1 MKRVQLLVNT
11 LKPEAQYTAMKVG
24 DALAQ
29 YGITVTEKN
38 PEAIISIGGDG
49 TVLRAASIAARADI
63 PIVGINC
70 GTLGYLNYIE
80 ADETHLLQK
89 LKTDDYT
96 VDELMLLAVTLHRKD
111 GGQEEFLVLNEV
123 LFSRGASPRIADI
136 HLYSDGVHVS
146 DYSADGL
153 IFSTPT
159 GSTAYS
165 LSAGGPIIHPSLE
178 SITVTPVCPH
188 PTASTRAIVFPA
200 NSMLMVAAEVR
211 GGASACIT
219 VDSAAPVEFCA
230 GDYAVIRKSER
241 HTKIARIKNRN
252 FYSVVHK
259 KFNV

>member
-1 MKRVQLLVNT
+1 MKRAQLLVNT
-11 LKPEAQYTAMKVG
+11 LKPEAQYTAMKVTDTLEKIG
-24 DALAQ
+24 MV
-29 YGITVTEKN
+29 VTEKN
-38 PEAIISIGGDG
+38 PEVIISIGGDG

-70 GTLGYLNYIE
+70 GTLGYLNDIE
-80 ADETHLLQK
+80 PEETDLLQK

-96 VDELMLLAVTLHRKD
+96 IDELMLLAVTLCRRD
-111 GGQEEFLVLNEV
+111 GTQEEFLVLNEV

-153 IFSTPT
+153 IFATPT
-159 GSTAYS
+159 GSTAYA

-188 PTASTRAIVFPA
+188 PTASTRAIVFPGD
-200 NSMLMVAAEVR
+200 SMLMVSAEVR
-211 GGASACIT
+211 GGENACIT
-219 VDSAAPVEFCA
+219 VDSAPPVDFCA

-241 HTKIARIKNRN
+241 HTKILRIKNRN

-259 KFNV
+259 KFNI

>member
-1 MKRVQLLVNT
+1 
-11 LKPEAQYTAMKVG
+11 MKVK
-24 DALAQ
+24 DALEKI
-29 YGITVTEKN
+29 GMIVTEKN
-38 PEAIISIGGDG
+38 PEVIISIGGDG

-70 GTLGYLNYIE
+70 GTLGYLNDIE
-80 ADETHLLQK
+80 PEETDLLQK

-96 VDELMLLAVTLHRKD
+96 IDELMLLAVTLCRKD
-111 GGQEEFLVLNEV
+111 GSQEEFLVLNEV

-153 IFSTPT
+153 IFATPT

-188 PTASTRAIVFPA
+188 PTASTRAIVFPGD
-200 NSMLMVAAEVR
+200 SMLMVSAEVR
-211 GGASACIT
+211 GGANACIT
-219 VDSAAPVEFCA
+219 VDSAPPVDFCA
-230 GDYAVIRKSER
+230 GDYAIIRKSER
-241 HTKIARIKNRN
+241 HTKILRIKNRN

-259 KFNV
+259 KFNI

>member
-1 MKRVQLLVNT
+1 
-11 LKPEAQYTAMKVG
+11 MKVTDTLEKIG
-24 DALAQ
+24 MV
-29 YGITVTEKN
+29 VTEKN
-38 PEAIISIGGDG
+38 PDVIISIGGDG

-70 GTLGYLNYIE
+70 GTLGYLNDIE
-80 ADETHLLQK
+80 PEETDLLQK
-89 LKTDDYT
+89 LKTDDYSI
-96 VDELMLLAVTLHRKD
+96 DSLMLLAVTLCRRD
-111 GGQEEFLVLNEV
+111 GTQEEFLVLNEV

-188 PTASTRAIVFPA
+188 PTASTRAIVFPGD
-200 NSMLMVAAEVR
+200 SMLMVSAEVR
-211 GGASACIT
+211 GGENACIT
-219 VDSAAPVEFCA
+219 VDSAPPVDFCA
-230 GDYAVIRKSER
+230 GDYAIIRKSER
-241 HTKIARIKNRN
+241 HTKILRIKNRN

-259 KFNV
+259 KFNI

>member
-1 MKRVQLLVNT
+1 MKRAQLLVNT
-11 LKPEAQYTAMKVG
+11 LKPEAQYTAMKVADTLEKIG
-24 DALAQ
+24 MV
-29 YGITVTEKN
+29 VTEKN
-38 PEAIISIGGDG
+38 PEVIISIGGDG

-70 GTLGYLNYIE
+70 GTLGYLNDIE
-80 ADETHLLQK
+80 PEETDLLQK

-96 VDELMLLAVTLHRKD
+96 IDELMLLAVTLCRRN
-111 GGQEEFLVLNEV
+111 GTQEEFLVLNEV

-153 IFSTPT
+153 IFATPT

-188 PTASTRAIVFPA
+188 PTASTRAIVFPGD
-200 NSMLMVAAEVR
+200 SMLMVSAEVR
-211 GGASACIT
+211 GGENACIT
-219 VDSAAPVEFCA
+219 VDSAPPVDFCA

-241 HTKIARIKNRN
+241 HTKILRIKNRN

-259 KFNV
+259 KFNI